1 MPFIDEDLS
10 FFPKYKL
17 PSNTPFTEVIKSPN
31 NLSLASDTSYLE
43 PRTMP
48 SLRHERPALL
58 ITSTSWTPDEDF
70 SMLLDA
76 LRIYEV
82 KARSRATKG
91 KGNMK
96 KVLPKVLM
104 FVTGKGPLRAHYMRE
119 LQRIK
124 QEEQWEW
131 VRCMSLWLE
140 PDDYPRLLGM
150 CIVAFALALTD
161 MARFL
166 RSWNL
171 LAFEFI
177 VS

>member
-1 MPFIDEDLS
+1 MKIPTPLKPQLFVRLIPFMDEDLS

-31 NLSLASDTSYLE
+31 HLSLASDTSYLA

-82 KARSRATKG
+82 KARSQATKG
-91 KGNMK
+91 KGSMK

-124 QEEQWEW
+124 EEEQWEW

-150 CIVAFALALTD
+150 CIVFCYWL
-161 MARFL
+161 
-166 RSWNL
+166 
-171 LAFEFI
+171 
-177 VS
+177 

>member
-1 MPFIDEDLS
+1 
-10 FFPKYKL
+10 
-17 PSNTPFTEVIKSPN
+17 
-31 NLSLASDTSYLE
+31 
-43 PRTMP
+43 MP
-48 SLRHERPALL
+48 SLRHARPALL

-91 KGNMK
+91 KGGMK

-150 CIVAFALALTD
+150 CIVFYY
-161 MARFL
+161 
-166 RSWNL
+166 WP
-171 LAFEFI
+171 
-177 VS
+177 